1 MEEKITLRMVFELVR
16 KLNKEQRRKLYY
28 ILYGVLYV
36 NKKCR
41 RSFSLRQ

>member
-1 MEEKITLRMVFELVR
+1 MRDMEEKITLRMVFELVR

-36 NKKCR
+36 NKKMPEG
-41 RSFSLRQ
+41 F